1 VPRGVLRIYLGA
13 APGVGKTCAML
24 DEAQRRLERGTDV
37 VVGVADTKGR
47 IRTEARLR
55 GLEVL
60 PTRVSVVGGRRVDD
74 LDVAA
79 VLARSPRVVLV
90 DDLEHR
96 GAPDSGHDRRW
107 QAVVEI
113 LDAGIDVIGT
123 LNIQHLESLQDV
135 VSSITG
141 TVEPDTVPDAFVRSA
156 DQIELVDMSP
166 EALRRRLA
174 HGNVRPAEE
183 LDASALSLFRPE
195 RLAALR
201 ELALLWV
208 ADRTDEVLRHVDP
221 ALGAGWEVRERVV
234 VAVAGGESDDRLIRR
249 AARLAGRLRGDVLV
263 VHVVEADRR
272 GPDGARG
279 HARLLATEVGGTYH
293 EVVGNDVAEAIV
305 RFAETE
311 GATQLVVGAPARRRP
326 GRPGDGSVVGR
337 VLRLVRSAD
346 VHVVVVD
353 AADVPVVHRR
363 HRVLAP
369 LSPRRRAFGWL
380 ALVVGSPVLAA
391 VLLPLR
397 GSLELS
403 TVLLA
408 FLTHAVVVA
417 AIGGVVV
424 GLAAAVVGFAMAT
437 FGFVEPYGTWT
448 IHASEDLVALL
459 LFLVVTGVVAAL
471 VDVAA
476 RRLDETRVARGHA
489 EVLARSTAELA
500 AAGDPVPQILEHVR
514 TAFGFDSV
522 RIADAPQGL
531 RRIDPGEPG
540 ATVLPLRGAV
550 AGRVLE
556 LRGPPP
562 SAADLEVLRTIT
574 DQLAVAID
582 ARHLQRQADDAAE
595 LAGIDALRTALLQ
608 AVSHDLRTPLAA
620 IKAYVTGLQATDV
633 VWSEEQLA
641 EAHAAIDA
649 ETDRLDRLVAN
660 LLDAGRLQAGT
671 LAVAC
676 RPTAVADVV
685 RPALAGHDEDR
696 IVVDVE
702 EHTPLVHTDPVLL
715 ERAVGNLVGNALR
728 HSPADQP
735 VLLEA
740 RQVLDRVHLRIADH
754 GPGIPPEDRSRV
766 FQPFQRL
773 DDRSVHGLG
782 LGLAITRGF
791 VHAVGGTLE
800 LDDTPGGGLTVLVTV
815 PVALGATA
823 SPEGVGG

>member
-1 VPRGVLRIYLGA
+1 
-13 APGVGKTCAML
+13 ML
-24 DEAQRRLERGTDV
+24 DEAQRRFERGTDV
-37 VVGVADTKGR
+37 VVGIVDTRGR
-47 IRTEARLR
+47 TRTEARLR
-55 GLEVL
+55 GLEIL
-60 PTRVSVVGGRRVDD
+60 PTRRTVVDGRAIEE

-79 VLARSPRVVLV
+79 VLARRPRVVLV
-90 DDLEHR
+90 DDLERR
-96 GAPDSGHDRRW
+96 GGPHSGDGRRW
-107 QAVVEI
+107 QAVEEI
-113 LDAGIDVIGT
+113 LEAGIDVIGT
-123 LNIQHLESLQDV
+123 LNIQHIESLRDV
-135 VSSITG
+135 VSTITG
-141 TVEPDTVPDAFVRSA
+141 ALEPDTVPDAFVRSA

-174 HGNVRPAEE
+174 HGNVHAAEE
-183 LDASALSLFRPE
+183 LDAAALHRFRPE
-195 RLAALR
+195 PLAALR

-208 ADRTDEVLRHVDP
+208 ADRTDEVLRRAGP
-221 ALGAGWEVRERVV
+221 AAVSGWEIRERVV
-234 VAVAGGESDDRLIRR
+234 VAVSGSDTDEQLIRR
-249 AARLAGRLRGDVLV
+249 GARLAGRLRGEVLV
-263 VHVVEADRR
+263 VHVVPADRR
-272 GPDGARG
+272 AAADGPVADERRGRAR
-279 HARLLATEVGGTYH
+279 RLAGEVGGTYQ
-293 EVVGNDVAEAIV
+293 EVVGSDVAAAIV

-311 GATQLVVGAPARRRP
+311 GATQVVVGVRGHRRSV
-326 GRPGDGSVVGR
+326 RPGDGRVVDR
-337 VLRLVRSAD
+337 VLRVVRSAD

-353 AADVPVVHRR
+353 AADAPAPRR
-363 HRVLAP
+363 RRRVLAP
-369 LSPRRRAFGWL
+369 LSRRRRTLGWL
-380 ALVVGSPVLAA
+380 ALIVGSPLLAA
-391 VLLPLR
+391 LLLPFR

-417 AIGGVVV
+417 AVGGVVV
-424 GLAAAVVGFAMAT
+424 GLAAAVVGFAIAT

-448 IHASEDLVALL
+448 IRASEDVVALV
-459 LFLVVTGVVAAL
+459 LFLAVTGVVAAL
-471 VDVAA
+471 VDVAG
-476 RRLDETRVARGHA
+476 RRLDETLVARRHA
-489 EVLARSTAELA
+489 DVLARSTAELV
-500 AAGDPVPQILEHVR
+500 AAGDPVPRILEHVR
-514 TAFGFDSV
+514 TAFGFERV
-522 RIADAPQGL
+522 RIADDAPGA
-531 RRIDPGEPG
+531 RRIGHERSG
-540 ATVLPLRGAV
+540 GTVLPLRGV
-550 AGRVLE
+550 VSGRVLE
-556 LRGPPP
+556 LQGAPP
-562 SAADLEVLRTIT
+562 SAADLEVLRTIA

-582 ARHLQRQADDAAE
+582 ARHLQQQADDAAK

-620 IKAYVTGLQATDV
+620 IKVYVTGLQATDV
-633 VWSEEQLA
+633 VWSEDQLA
-641 EAHAAIDA
+641 EVHAAIDA

-685 RPALAGHDEDR
+685 GPALAGHDGDR
-696 IVVDVE
+696 IIVDLE

-728 HSPADQP
+728 HSPVDRP

-754 GPGIPPEDRSRV
+754 GPGIPLDDRARV

-815 PVALGATA
+815 PVADGGTAGSLGG
-823 SPEGVGG
+823 ER